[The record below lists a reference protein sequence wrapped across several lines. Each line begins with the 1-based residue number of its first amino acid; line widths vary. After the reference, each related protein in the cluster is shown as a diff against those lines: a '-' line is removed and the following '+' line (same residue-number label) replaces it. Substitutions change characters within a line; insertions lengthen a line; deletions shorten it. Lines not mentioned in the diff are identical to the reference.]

1 MESERQYTKI
11 DREEIKNTLPEYES
25 KTNNIEIHLK
35 KFSWLATNQLG
46 LSLVPIKGPPS
57 D

>member
-1 MESERQYTKI
+1 MESEKQYTKI